1 MSSDFFFGQGNRVN
15 QTEFQFPFRAGNRV
29 NQSEFG
35 SPFMVGKR
43 VNQSELRS
51 PFRVGNGLNQSE
63 FGSPFRMGNRVNGSK
78 TKQYLFLQ
86 HSGHLSQ
93 RPVQSGHFVL
103 RPGTGIL
110 GLKVLGHILHQLLQ
124 SVDVK
129 VNTITAF
136 KSTFSYQ
143 AGTFS

>member
-1 MSSDFFFGQGNRVN
+1 
-15 QTEFQFPFRAGNRV
+15 
-29 NQSEFG
+29 
-35 SPFMVGKR
+35 
-43 VNQSELRS
+43 
-51 PFRVGNGLNQSE
+51 
-63 FGSPFRMGNRVNGSK
+63 MGNRVNGSK
-78 TKQYLFLQ
+78 AKQYLFLQ

-103 RPGTGIL
+103 RPGTRIL